1 LIKQDEKMQLCI
13 IAIGKG
19 RVSPENS
26 MAHNWLSRLQPTGQL
41 IEVESKLPPGL
52 SRTTDESRRL
62 LCAVPEGAALGV
74 LDPRGKDLSS
84 EELAALIYTWRD
96 EGFRSACFAI
106 GGADGHTNVLRQKAS
121 RIISF
126 GRATWPHMLFRAML
140 AEQLYRANSILL
152 GHPYHRAN

>member
-1 LIKQDEKMQLCI
+1 MQLFI

-62 LCAVPEGAALGV
+62 LTHAAKISL
-74 LDPRGKDLSS
+74 
-84 EELAALIYTWRD
+84 
-96 EGFRSACFAI
+96 
-106 GGADGHTNVLRQKAS
+106 QK
-121 RIISF
+121 
-126 GRATWPHMLFRAML
+126 
-140 AEQLYRANSILL
+140 N
-152 GHPYHRAN
+152 